1 MKMRSNRPY
10 LLRAFF
16 DWIVDND
23 CTPYVVVDAHHPGV
37 EVPQSY
43 VTDGQIV
50 LNVAPRAVSNFI
62 LDLEILAFST
72 RFGGMPIDIQ
82 VPVTAVVGIYSQE
95 NGQGMVFEHEPSD
108 DLPPTPPI
116 PPTPPSGPKAVKKT
130 STQSPAT
137 PSDKAPKKIK
147 PSLRVIK

>member
-82 VPVTAVVGIYSQE
+82 VPVTAIVGIYSQE
-95 NGQGMVFEHEPSD
+95 NGQGMVFEHESP
-108 DLPPTPPI
+108 DL
-116 PPTPPSGPKAVKKT
+116 PPTPPSGPKAVKT
-130 STQSPAT
+130 SSTQPPTA
-137 PSDKAPKKIK
+137 PSDKAPKKIT